1 MALLLAPLLLFM
13 FGSFIEVWTTIGF
26 EPYRNLRTA
35 LTMFAPPLLV
45 VVTQWRI
52 LNAGFTPLLTE

>member
-1 MALLLAPLLLFM
+1 M
-13 FGSFIEVWTTIGF
+13 FGSFLEVWTTIGF

-45 VVTQWRI
+45 VVKQWRI
-52 LNAGFTPLLTE
+52 LNAGFAPILTE